1 MNKNVEPNVLINISS
16 LDVGNKKMLVKL
28 QEYLRTIEGDNTIG
42 FHIIES
48 SKVIR
53 LNLKVDKDRISKR
66 KIQDIIKSIEVEIA
80 QEVKN
85 AVFNRKA
92 QDDANAAAQAAYEAE
107 QARIAEEERQ
117 AEKARKEE
125 EARKAEEARIAQEK
139 AEEEALIEE

>member
-53 LNLKVDKDRISKR
+53 LNLKVDKKRKSFYYLFKISIINGCADFISSISK
-66 KIQDIIKSIEVEIA
+66 
-80 QEVKN
+80 
-85 AVFNRKA
+85 
-92 QDDANAAAQAAYEAE
+92 
-107 QARIAEEERQ
+107 
-117 AEKARKEE
+117 
-125 EARKAEEARIAQEK
+125 
-139 AEEEALIEE
+139 LT